1 MPPAHPARR
10 NADNPR
16 IAILGIHHEGS
27 RFAPPLTEADTR
39 EWGRLDGE
47 AMWADAMSD
56 KPRSMGGLWGFVRAM
71 NVTGPWTP
79 VPVTY
84 LDCGAAGAI
93 EHGWYVRVREEMR
106 RALEAAM
113 PVDGVYFPQHGA
125 SITTE
130 ELDPDGEL
138 FQMARDIVGPDVP
151 IVATLDLHAN
161 VSDRMVSATDLLVA
175 YRTNPHTDQSARG
188 REAAMGLRELLAG
201 LRTEHHFIR
210 LPLMAPQVS
219 QLTAAGPYAEIIAYG
234 QTKVDE
240 TVMNVSILGG
250 FTYGDTPDQGM
261 AFIVTTRGDAGRA
274 RDVCK
279 ELAGRVWRYRERFL
293 PKLTSLDDCVRQAVE
308 VGRDR
313 TRKPICIADVAD
325 NPGGG
330 ARGNTTWLLEA
341 LHASGAEGV
350 VLGVFTDPPLAAE
363 AHRLGMGASF
373 DAFFNREETEP
384 RSRPFTGRATVVGL
398 SDGVFAGAVDGSA
411 AGTMVDLGPTAAL
424 QVGNVTVVVISRRQQ
439 CIDPGYL
446 EHVGVPVA
454 AARTVVVKSRGH
466 FRAGFLRLFQPDQVI
481 EADVPGLTSPNL
493 DSFDFRSVRRPI
505 YPLDRDAEWTP
516 PN

>member
-1 MPPAHPARR
+1 MPPASR
-10 NADNPR
+10 NAANPR

-39 EWGRLDGE
+39 EWGRLDGA
-47 AMWADAMSD
+47 AMWADATSA

-79 VPVTY
+79 VPLIY

-93 EHGWYVRVREEMR
+93 DHDWYVRVREEMR
-106 RALEAAM
+106 EGLRQAM
-113 PVDGVYFPQHGA
+113 PLDGVYFPQHGA
-125 SITTE
+125 SITTG

-161 VSDRMVSATDLLVA
+161 VSNRMVSATDLLVA

-188 REAAMGLRELLAG
+188 REAAMAMREMVAG
-201 LRTEHHFIR
+201 LKTEHHFIR

-234 QTKVDE
+234 QTKVEE

-250 FTYGDTPDQGM
+250 FTYGDTPDNGM
-261 AFIVTTRGDAGRA
+261 AFIVTTRGDGERA
-274 RDVCK
+274 RAVCK
-279 ELAGRVWRYRERFL
+279 ELAERVWGDRERFL
-293 PKLTSLDDCVRQAVE
+293 PKLTSLDDCVRQALE
-308 VGRDR
+308 VSGDR
-313 TRKPICIADVAD
+313 TKMPICIADVAD

-350 VLGVFTDPPLAAE
+350 ILGVFTDPPLAAE
-363 AHRLGMGASF
+363 AHRLGMGAGF
-373 DAFFNREETEP
+373 DAFFNRAETEP
-384 RSRPFTGRATVVGL
+384 RSRPFTARATVVGL
-398 SDGVFAGAVDGSA
+398 SDGVFPGAIDGSA

-424 QVGNVTVVVISRRQQ
+424 QVGGVTVVVISRRQQ
-439 CIDPGYL
+439 CIDPGYF
-446 EHVGVPVA
+446 EHVGVAVA
-454 AARTVVVKSRGH
+454 TARTVVVKSRGH
-466 FRAGFLRLFQPDQVI
+466 FRAGFLRYFQPGQVI

-493 DSFDFRSVRRPI
+493 ENFDFRSVQRPI
-505 YPLDRDAEWTP
+505 YPLDLDATWTP

>member
-1 MPPAHPARR
+1 MPPASP
-10 NADNPR
+10 NAANPR

-27 RFAPPLTEADTR
+27 RFAPPLNEADTR
-39 EWGRLDGE
+39 EWGQLDGAE
-47 AMWADAMSD
+47 MWADANAAR
-56 KPRSMGGLWGFVRAM
+56 PRSMGGLWGFVRAM

-79 VPVTY
+79 VPITY

-93 EHGWYVRVREEMR
+93 EHGWYVRVRDEMR
-106 RALEAAM
+106 RQLEAAM

-138 FQMARDIVGPDVP
+138 FQMARDIVGPGVP

-161 VSDRMVSATDLLVA
+161 VSDRMVQSTDLLVA

-188 REAAMGLRELLAG
+188 REAAMAMRELLAG
-201 LRTEHHFIR
+201 LKTEHHFIR

-261 AFIVTTRGDAGRA
+261 AFIVTTRGDAARA

-293 PKLTSLDDCVRQAVE
+293 PKLTGLDECVARAVA

-313 TRKPICIADVAD
+313 TLAPICIADVAD

-363 AHRLGMGASF
+363 AHRLGSGATF
-373 DAFFNREETEP
+373 TAHFNRDETQP
-384 RSRPFTGRATVVGL
+384 LSRPFQAQATVVGL
-398 SDGVFAGAVDGSA
+398 SDGVFPGAVDGSA

-424 QVGNVTVVVISRRQQ
+424 QVGNVTVIVITRRQQ
-439 CIDPGYL
+439 CIDPGYI
-446 EHVGVPVA
+446 EHVGVPLT
-454 AARTVVVKSRGH
+454 AARTVIVKSRGH
-466 FRAGFLRLFQPDQVI
+466 FRAGFLRLFQPEQVI

-493 DSFDFRSVRRPI
+493 GNFDFRSVPRPI
-505 YPLDRDAEWTP
+505 YPLDMDADWTP